1 MSSPA
6 WFLLQNRSH
15 DAFSISDI
23 FHQYSSFISHHD
35 PFSFYLSAAPLPPS
49 STDAATSVATGSKG
63 LGAPA
68 VSPERL
74 SVIE

>member
-1 MSSPA
+1 MHLAFKIFFTSTPLSSPIMIH
-6 WFLLQNRSH
+6 FP
-15 DAFSISDI
+15 SIYQQ
-23 FHQYSSFISHHD
+23 H
-35 PFSFYLSAAPLPPS
+35 PPPL
-49 STDAATSVATGSKG
+49 AATSVATGSKG